1 MSNDNDSFN
10 YSNNSAFRHNESIF
24 NTVKFWFYLVFLI
37 PSIICSIFSLYY
49 LLWNRTLRHALHN
62 HAIIIFLSIGLTYE
76 VTIYPWMLN
85 YYYKQGLWKRT
96 HLFCTVWIFI
106 DWGLYYTQTTLFAWA
121 TMERHILIFH
131 DKWVSTK
138 KKRLFVHYIPFIILA
153 LYCLIYYSVTILF
166 PPCEN
171 SFNDYDMICVDACL
185 YKSFTLH
192 TYDTIVHQVL
202 PTLIISGFSISLLMR
217 ICWQK
222 HRIGQSLRWRKHW
235 KMTLQLLF
243 VSIVY
248 LIFGLPLILMH
259 LLSLFGVSSYVTC
272 VFTEYALF
280 LNYCTILLCPIA
292 SAVSLPQL
300 RNQRKNILRLRGRGR
315 AVAPIT

>member
-131 DKWVSTK
+131 DNIG
-138 KKRLFVHYIPFIILA
+138 L
-153 LYCLIYYSVTILF
+153 LIRVY
-166 PPCEN
+166 
-171 SFNDYDMICVDACL
+171 
-185 YKSFTLH
+185 
-192 TYDTIVHQVL
+192 
-202 PTLIISGFSISLLMR
+202 R
-217 ICWQK
+217 QK
-222 HRIGQSLRWRKHW
+222 HRVGQSLTWRKHW
-235 KMTLQLLF
+235 KMTVQLLF
-243 VSIVY
+243 VSVNY
-248 LIFGLPLILMH
+248 LIFSLPLTLMSVFY
-259 LLSLFGVSSYVTC
+259 LLGVPLYVTAK
-272 VFTEYALF
+272 FTQYASF
-280 LNYCTILLCPIA
+280 LYYCTMLLFPSVA
-292 SAVSLPQL
+292 TLFLPQL
-300 RNQRKNILRLRGRGR
+300 KDERKNMLRLRGRTR
-315 AVAPIT
+315 AVVPIR